1 VPAAPTAAT
10 APVKPPQKHSA
21 LHAATGDAGF
31 ISPRVRARLD
41 AHGLTVSDLSVI
53 AGTGRDGRVT
63 AQDVDAYAQ
72 GGEPLTA
79 VRQAV
84 AAAMMRSWSRPLA
97 TVAMP
102 VRLDPLLEHRRTVTG
117 RPSLTVYALRALAQ
131 AIAAAPTPLR
141 GRLVGNRVHQCAGI
155 DLAVAVEVDDGV
167 ITPVVRKV
175 DGYDL
180 AALEAKVSGVV
191 ESCRNGRVSDLGDA
205 IATVS
210 NYGTFGITWATPIPL
225 AGQAFILGIGA
236 PVNAP
241 EWDPASKGFTRIRQ
255 AELTLTF
262 DHRLAD
268 GGAAGRLLAKV
279 VELLQ
284 NPSRL

>member
-1 VPAAPTAAT
+1 A
-10 APVKPPQKHSA
+10 
-21 LHAATGDAGF
+21 
-31 ISPRVRARLD
+31 
-41 AHGLTVSDLSVI
+41 
-53 AGTGRDGRVT
+53 
-63 AQDVDAYAQ
+63 
-72 GGEPLTA
+72 
-79 VRQAV
+79 
-84 AAAMMRSWSRPLA
+84 
-97 TVAMP
+97 
-102 VRLDPLLEHRRTVTG
+102 G

-180 AALEAKVSGVV
+180 AALETKVSGIV

-241 EWDPASKGFTRIRQ
+241 EWDPASKSFTRIRQ